1 MCNPGLII
9 FLGIFSA
16 IGFPL
21 ICLII
26 RIIFK
31 CWGGMGTG
39 PRIEK
44 FESKPGDF
52 VHDAYVPPKE
62 SKHPDIFDQAIAY
75 KIVDTIWES

>member
-1 MCNPGLII
+1 
-9 FLGIFSA
+9 
-16 IGFPL
+16 
-21 ICLII
+21 
-26 RIIFK
+26 
-31 CWGGMGTG
+31 MGTG

-44 FESKPGDF
+44 FESNPGDF